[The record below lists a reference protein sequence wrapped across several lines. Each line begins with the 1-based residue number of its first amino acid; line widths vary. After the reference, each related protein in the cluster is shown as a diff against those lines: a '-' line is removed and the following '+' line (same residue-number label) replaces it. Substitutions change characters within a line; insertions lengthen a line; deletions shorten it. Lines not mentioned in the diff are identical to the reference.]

1 MQYKQLK
8 TKVSFIQLLP
18 LDQLSSSSCS
28 ECSEFSSVQLR
39 VASNHL
45 TDIYLDLVN
54 DLKTEQL
61 QLIDEDTYVPQLI
74 DDMTSI
80 VGDSVPT
87 SHIETECRNLGT
99 LLHNVAQDQRLH
111 SPVSDIPVRKRLS
124 SLFLTPINA
133 IGDRLRGASKRPL
146 ASHHRS
152 TDSIDE
158 LLRTSPR
165 VRLPTENL
173 DPSQGDIGDSTLA
186 LFSSQAPKL
195 ACLPEADR
203 DDDVTLDPKTT
214 QHRHE
219 EQQHTV
225 RRKSMRINPK
235 SASHKRRS
243 RQTNK
248 TRKQE
253 PVTLVPETQPSQVK
267 KVKHKQTRNLT
278 KTTELYCLPDGCLLH
293 GGQSLNNM
301 VQCSHCAIWFHMD
314 CVGLDP
320 DAHIGGPVRAADS
333 NRTSSSNV
341 IRFFKRCQCK

>member
-1 MQYKQLK
+1 M
-8 TKVSFIQLLP
+8 
-18 LDQLSSSSCS
+18 
-28 ECSEFSSVQLR
+28 
-39 VASNHL
+39 ASNHL
-45 TDIYLDLVN
+45 ADIYLDIVN

-80 VGDSVPT
+80 VGDSVPA

-133 IGDRLRGASKRPL
+133 IRDRLRGASKRPL

-165 VRLPTENL
+165 SRSPTESL
-173 DPSQGDIGDSTLA
+173 DPWQGDIGDSTLA
-186 LFSSQAPKL
+186 FVSSQAPKL
-195 ACLPEADR
+195 ACLPEAVI

-214 QHRHE
+214 QHRPE
-219 EQQHTV
+219 EQQHTGRLV
-225 RRKSMRINPK
+225 RRKSTRINPK
-235 SASHKRRS
+235 SASRKRQS
-243 RQTNK
+243 KQTNT

-253 PVTLVPETQPSQVK
+253 PVTLVHETQPSQVK
-267 KVKHKQTRNLT
+267 KVKNKQTRNKI
-278 KTTELYCLPDGCLLH
+278 KTTELYCLPDGCLNGRQNL
-293 GGQSLNNM
+293 SEM

-314 CVGLDP
+314 CVGLD
-320 DAHIGGPVRAADS
+320 
-333 NRTSSSNV
+333 SSSSSSSSVYSLSLTWRNT
-341 IRFFKRCQCK
+341 RK